1 MSCLDP
7 ILAVSICKNEEDKH
21 VLRFL
26 PSKEIEDIDLKKWV
40 YGSDEVFLL
49 PCMRCKPCREAYAK
63 DWGVRCTLEAQ
74 MHSYNYFVTLT
85 YDDFHV
91 SHGGKSDFTSF
102 LKKLG
107 YELTGKRDRPK
118 FFACMEKG
126 EVTHRLHFHCVLFLD
141 KPLTLKSPVKL
152 GSFYHYSCDLL
163 DDCWGKKGFV
173 DVAEF
178 ESDCARY
185 VAKYSTKQGRC
196 FMSRNLAK
204 SYYLKFRDQI
214 VKDDFKV
221 YGSFFGKE
229 YVSIPKCFVRWFVED
244 HVSVID
250 SFKLSQ
256 KKIQKLAVLSELH
269 ATGKDDESMLIKE
282 KILTFLKHDQ
292 FSKGRSE
299 L

>member
-7 ILAVSICKNEEDKH
+7 ILAVSICKNEENKH

-26 PSKEIEDIDLKKWV
+26 PASEIKDIDLKKWV

-49 PCMRCKPCREAYAK
+49 PCTKCKSCRESYAK
-63 DWGVRCTLEAQ
+63 EWAIRCTLEAQ
-74 MHSYNYFVTLT
+74 MHKYNYFLTLT

-102 LKKLG
+102 LKKLA
-107 YELTGKRDRPK
+107 YQLTGKRDRPK

-126 EVTHRLHFHCVLFLD
+126 ELTNRLHFHCVLFLD
-141 KPLTLKSPVKL
+141 HPLVLKSPAKL

-163 DDCWGKKGFV
+163 DECWQKKGFI

-196 FMSRNLAK
+196 FMSRNLGK
-204 SYYLKFRDQI
+204 SYYLKHRDQI

-229 YVSIPKCFVRWFVED
+229 YVDIPSCFVRWFIED
-244 HVSVID
+244 HCSEIED
-250 SFKLSQ
+250 FQLNK
-256 KKIQKLAVLSELH
+256 KKIQKLAVLSQLH
-269 ATGKDDESMLIKE
+269 VSGKDAESDLIRE
-282 KILTFLKHDQ
+282 KIVLFLKHDLY
-292 FSKGRSE
+292 SKERSE

>member
-7 ILAVSICKNEEDKH
+7 ILAVSICKNDEDKH

-26 PSKEIEDIDLKKWV
+26 PASEIDTIHLKKWV

-49 PCMRCKPCREAYAK
+49 PCMRCKACRDSYAK
-63 DWGVRCTLEAQ
+63 DWGIRCTLEAQ
-74 MHSYNYFVTLT
+74 CHKYNYFLTLT
-85 YDDFHV
+85 YDNQHV
-91 SHGGKSDFTSF
+91 LKGCKSDFTSF

-107 YELTGKRDRPK
+107 YELTGKPIRPR
-118 FFACMEKG
+118 FFACQERG
-126 EVTHRLHFHCVLFLD
+126 ETTGRLHFHCILFLD
-141 KPLTLKSPVKL
+141 SPLILKSPAKL
-152 GSFYHYSCDLL
+152 GSFWHYSCDLL
-163 DDCWGKKGFV
+163 SECWANGFV

-178 ESDCARY
+178 ENDCARY
-185 VAKYSTKQGRC
+185 VAKYATKDGKC

-204 SYYLKFRDQI
+204 DYYKSHRDEI

-221 YGSFFGKE
+221 YGQFSGKE
-229 YVSIPKCFVRWFVED
+229 YVSIPNCFARWFVED
-244 HVSVID
+244 HVSEID

-256 KKIQKLAVLSELH
+256 KKLQKLAVLSELH

-292 FSKGRSE
+292 FSKERSE

>member
-7 ILAVSICKNEEDKH
+7 ILAVSICKNEENKH
-21 VLRFL
+21 VLKFL
-26 PSKEIEDIDLKKWV
+26 PAKEIEDIDLKKWV

-49 PCMRCKPCREAYAK
+49 PCMKCKPCRDAYAK

-74 MHSYNYFVTLT
+74 MHKFNYFLTLT
-85 YDDFHV
+85 YDDAHV
-91 SHGGKSDFTSF
+91 FHGGKSDFTSF

-107 YELTGKRDRPK
+107 YELNGKPNRPK
-118 FFACMEKG
+118 FFGCMEKG
-126 EVTHRLHFHCVLFLD
+126 ELTGRLHFHCVLFLD
-141 KPLTLKSPVKL
+141 HPLVLKNPAKL

-163 DDCWGKKGFV
+163 DRCWGNGFV

-185 VAKYSTKQGRC
+185 VAKYATKQGNC

-204 SYYLKFRDQI
+204 EYYLKNRDQI

-229 YVSIPKCFVRWFVED
+229 YVNIPKCFVRWFVED
-244 HVSVID
+244 HVSEID
-250 SFKLSQ
+250 NFSLNL

-269 ATGKDDESMLIKE
+269 TAGYSKESELIRD
-282 KILTFLKHDQ
+282 KILLFLKHD
-292 FSKGRSE
+292 KYAKERSE